1 MRDLYWL
8 TDKQMTR
15 LEPYFS
21 KSHGKPRVDDR
32 RVFRSIVFVNRNG
45 LRWCDAHKEYG
56 SHAVAH
62 ADAVTFWL

>member
-1 MRDLYWL
+1 MSDPYWL

-15 LEPYFS
+15 LEPYLL

-32 RVFRSIVFVNRNG
+32 RLFSGIVFVNRNG

-56 SHAVAH
+56 SHD
-62 ADAVTFWL
+62 ADAVIFWL